1 MWWSMQEKQNKK
13 CFFIMLSAS
22 AWQYT
27 ARLRCFNL
35 NTILYT
41 LVIEELLFIYLFLIS
56 GHVTNDQKVFSK
68 TSVYI

>member
-1 MWWSMQEKQNKK
+1 
-13 CFFIMLSAS
+13 MLSAS
-22 AWQYT
+22 AWQYA

-68 TSVYI
+68 MSVYI